1 MADSRVEACLSAH
14 SQMKT
19 ERSHFEY
26 VWQDIEDRINP
37 TDIQFNQTEEGR
49 IPGRQN
55 NDRVYD
61 ATPGLALD
69 RFKAALDS
77 LITPRN
83 QLWALLKPVDGDLA
97 DDVEVKRYLEEVNRR
112 LFAARYAANFATEMQ
127 GCYYSGGK
135 YGTMG
140 LFVGE
145 HRGRGLFYRAV
156 PMKQLFI
163 AENEYGI
170 VDVVHREFYY
180 TARQALQ
187 RFGSKTPELIR
198 RAAEKTPGQKFR
210 FLHVVKPR
218 EDVQSGR
225 QDYRGM
231 PFVSYYIW
239 MEGPRD
245 ILEEGGFRTMPYPV
259 GRYDLSPGEVYGRS
273 PCMTILP
280 DVKMLNE
287 MNRTTIQAA
296 QLKVLPPLLAHADGI
311 LDAIRLTPAAINYGG
326 VDDNGRQRIQ
336 PMNVGGDVQLGLEM
350 MDQKRSIINDA
361 LLQTLFQILV
371 DKPNIT
377 ATEAMLRAQEK
388 GQLIGP
394 TGSRIESE
402 LLSPM
407 IKRELDVMAQAG
419 QFDDLE
425 IPDALRE
432 RGGLYDIE
440 FDSPLSRAR
449 MAEGGVAVLRTF
461 EQLAPLAAA
470 IGPENAA
477 KVYKRFKVDDTAQYL
492 AKVNGM
498 PATLVYTDDE
508 MAEIDAEE
516 QQQAQIQQVL
526 QAAPVAAS
534 AARDLAQAQ
543 ALSATAPRG
552 VAPDIFAG
560 SGA

>member
-1 MADSRVEACLSAH
+1 MADSRADECLQQH
-14 SQMKT
+14 QQMMT
-19 ERSHFEY
+19 ERSLFEST
-26 VWQDIEDRINP
+26 WQEIEDRIAP
-37 TDIQFNQTEEGR
+37 TDVQFDRGEEGR

-55 NDRVYD
+55 TEKVFD

-83 QLWALLKPVDGDLA
+83 QKWHILKPVDDELA
-97 DDVEVKRYLEEVNRR
+97 EDIEVSRYLESLTKR
-112 LFAARYAANFATEMQ
+112 LFAARYAANFATEIQ
-127 GCYYSGGK
+127 GSYYNGGK
-135 YGTMG
+135 YGSMG

-145 HRGRGLFYRAV
+145 RPGRGLFYRSV
-156 PMKQLFI
+156 PMKQLYF
-163 AENEYGI
+163 AENEFGV
-170 VDVVHREFYY
+170 VDLVHRDWYW
-180 TARQALQ
+180 TARQAFM
-187 RFGSKTPELIR
+187 RWGSKCPQVIQ
-198 RAAEKTPGQKFR
+198 RAAEKNPGQKFR

-218 EDVQSGR
+218 KNADVSR
-225 QDYRGM
+225 RDYRGM
-231 PFVSYYIW
+231 EFISYYISW
-239 MEGPRD
+239 DTRD
-245 ILEEGGFRTMPYPV
+245 IIEEGGFRTQPYPV
-259 GRYDLSPGEVYGRS
+259 GRYDLAPGEVYGRS

-296 QLKVLPPLLAHADGI
+296 QLKVLPPLLAHNDGI

-326 VDDNGRQRIQ
+326 VDDNGRQMIQ
-336 PMNVGGDVQLGLEM
+336 PLNVGGDVQLGLEM
-350 MDQKRSIINDA
+350 MDQKRMVINDA
-361 LLQTLFQILV
+361 LLQTLFQILI

-407 IKRELDVMAQAG
+407 ILRELDIMAEAG

-425 IPDALRE
+425 MPEKLLE
-432 RGGLYDIE
+432 RGGLYQIE
-440 FDSPLSRAR
+440 YDSPLSRAR
-449 MAEGGVAVLRTF
+449 EAEGGVAILRTF
-461 EQLAPLAAA
+461 EQLAPIAQVA
-470 IGPENAA
+470 GPS
-477 KVYKRFKVDDTAQYL
+477 VYKRFNIDETSKEL
-492 AKVNGM
+492 ARLNGM
-498 PATLVYTDDE
+498 PSKLLYSDEE
-508 MAEIDAEE
+508 MAAQEE
-516 QQQAQIQQVL
+516 QQQAQTDLANVL
-526 QAAPVAAS
+526 AAAPVAAS

-560 SGA
+560 AQ